1 MYEYKVL
8 VFDKSSGTYTVEFL
22 DGGVPPLNYNAP
34 RLNGVYL
41 SGQAL
46 EDAIQLLRKP
56 ISDLTP
62 EEALIIFPS
71 DDPATV
77 TGGEDIEAKVG
88 Q

>member
-8 VFDKSSGTYTVEFL
+8 CFERSNGTYTVEFL
-22 DGGVPPLNYNAP
+22 DGLVPPLNYNAP
-34 RLNGVYL
+34 RANGVYL
-41 SGQAL
+41 GGQAL

-56 ISDLTP
+56 FDDLTY
-62 EEALIIFPS
+62 EEYQVVYPS

>member
-8 VFDKSSGTYTVEFL
+8 VFDRTAGTYTVQFL
-22 DGGVPPLNYNAP
+22 DGGVDILNYNAP

-41 SGQAL
+41 AGQAL

-56 ISDLTP
+56 TTELTP
-62 EEALIIFPS
+62 EEVTVIFPT